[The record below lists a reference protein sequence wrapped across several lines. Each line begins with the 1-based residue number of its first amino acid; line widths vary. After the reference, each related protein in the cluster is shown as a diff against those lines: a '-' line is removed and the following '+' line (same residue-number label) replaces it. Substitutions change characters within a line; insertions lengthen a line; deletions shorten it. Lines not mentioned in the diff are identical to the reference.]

1 MYLTIVIVGDNMP
14 QWINGEE
21 VSEEDVQ
28 KCINTIVND
37 ACLKC
42 GSHSADCPLSKA
54 VGEIKT
60 ITGV

>member
-1 MYLTIVIVGDNMP
+1 MP

-28 KCINTIVND
+28 NCINTIVND

-42 GSHSADCPLSKA
+42 GSHSADCPLGKA